1 MNKTNWAAFAAIAL
15 LLGIVLVA
23 GYATAESQLHLGTG
37 ADIGVGVN
45 SGQDQQDNGQAGLNM
60 NGNSNENVHANQMT
74 GINSFALARTNGQV
88 GSVED
93 FNGEQNDS
101 FNSSSVMDASNEIDN
116 SVSNNAR
123 ETTFAQASL
132 GQGWAIT
139 SDSTNSTNSSGYFAE
154 IVWVEKTFALPVQN
168 NQTNDTNQ
176 STTANST
183 TIVAGALKI
192 GNSLYK
198 LNLTSETST
207 EMVFDAMSRK
217 GNVTGTLTLDQTT
230 SLLGFSV
237 WSGTLTLNS
246 GQSYHLDLATKNSK
260 IKSFSKPVGENE
272 DNGSNASV
280 NGNVDVSSPGQGRA
294 LGLFERIRS
303 WFRGGK

>member
-217 GNVTGTLTLDQTT
+217 GNVTGTLTL
-230 SLLGFSV
+230 
-237 WSGTLTLNS
+237 NS